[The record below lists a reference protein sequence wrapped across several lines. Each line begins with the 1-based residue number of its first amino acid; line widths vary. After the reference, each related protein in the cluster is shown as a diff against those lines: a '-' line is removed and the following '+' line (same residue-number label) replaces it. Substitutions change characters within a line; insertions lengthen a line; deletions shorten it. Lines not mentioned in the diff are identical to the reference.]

1 MARSPKYTKD
11 NSVWND
17 IKRRLRTQK
26 SGNAK
31 VGFLGDKY
39 GAENNYVTVAYVAR
53 ANNEGWGNPH
63 RPFFYNA
70 MDEVKRSKD
79 YKKTAAYLTAKQA
92 EGEMTKQQVVEA
104 LGNYAKILVE
114 ETIYKWDEGGLAG
127 GSSSYSHDLGSG
139 DFKQPLIDTSL
150 MVNSVKVKY
159 DKKRGL

>member
-31 VGFLGDKY
+31 VGFMGDKY

-79 YKKTAAYLTAKQA
+79 YKKTAAYLIARQA
-92 EGEMTKQQVVEA
+92 EGELT
-104 LGNYAKILVE
+104 
-114 ETIYKWDEGGLAG
+114 
-127 GSSSYSHDLGSG
+127 
-139 DFKQPLIDTSL
+139 
-150 MVNSVKVKY
+150 
-159 DKKRGL
+159 